1 MERKEKK
8 KKENWTYN
16 NIRTRVHTISN
27 IYSRHFSAYKTIAV
41 EPVENYYN
49 FNSYVYVFACLLACF
64 VCLSASL
71 FYNAAA
77 GNWSLRSVYRRW

>member
-8 KKENWTYN
+8 KERKLN

-77 GNWSLRSVYRRW
+77 GN